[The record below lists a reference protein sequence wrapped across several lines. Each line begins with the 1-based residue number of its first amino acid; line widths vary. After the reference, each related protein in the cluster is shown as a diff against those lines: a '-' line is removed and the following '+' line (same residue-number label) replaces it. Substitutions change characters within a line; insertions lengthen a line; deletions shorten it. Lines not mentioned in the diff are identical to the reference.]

1 MSNTRIKALIG
12 FVNDDISMYV
22 GEVRDVESTEAAK
35 LISGGLAVAYTDPIN
50 PSGSIDIT
58 ENGTYDVTAKASAV
72 VAVPAPTGNLT
83 VDANGTYDVTS
94 KAGVVVNC
102 SVVTITYDANVGT
115 GSVDPVTDV
124 KGKTITL
131 DNGAGLTAPESK
143 HFIGW
148 GVTSEATETISE
160 ITLAEN
166 KTLYAIYAL
175 NE

>member
-12 FVNDDISMYV
+12 FANDNISMYV

-50 PSGSIDIT
+50 PSGSVDIT

-72 VAVPAPTGNLT
+72 V
-83 VDANGTYDVTS
+83 
-94 KAGVVVNC
+94 NC
-102 SVVTITYDANVGT
+102 SVITITYNANGGT
-115 GSVDPVTDV
+115 GSVDPVTDI

-131 DNGAGLTAPESK
+131 DNGAGLTAPEGK
-143 HFIGW
+143 HFAGW
-148 GVTSEATETISE
+148 GVTSDATETISE
-160 ITLAEN
+160 IKLAEN
-166 KTLYAIYAL
+166 TTLYAIYAL

>member
-1 MSNTRIKALIG
+1 MPNTKIKALIG
-12 FVNDDISMYV
+12 FSNGTLSMYV

-35 LISGGLAVAYTDPIN
+35 LISGGVAVEFTDPIT
-50 PSGSIDIT
+50 PSGEISIT
-58 ENGTYDVTAKASAV
+58 
-72 VAVPAPTGNLT
+72 
-83 VDANGTYDVTS
+83 ANGTYDVTE
-94 KAGVVVNC
+94 KASAIVNC
-102 SVVTITYDANVGT
+102 SVVTITYSANGGT

-131 DNGAGLTAPESK
+131 SDGTGLTAPEGK
-143 HFIGW
+143 HFVGW
-148 GVTSEATETISE
+148 GETSEAETTISE

>member
-12 FVNDDISMYV
+12 FANDNISMYV

-35 LISGGLAVAYTDPIN
+35 LISGGLAVAYTDPVT

-72 VAVPAPTGNLT
+72 V
-83 VDANGTYDVTS
+83 
-94 KAGVVVNC
+94 NC
-102 SVVTITYDANVGT
+102 SVVTITYNANSGT

-131 DNGAGLTAPESK
+131 DNGAGLTAPEGK
-143 HFIGW
+143 HFAGW
-148 GVTSEATETISE
+148 GVTSDATETISE
-160 ITLAEN
+160 IKLAEN
-166 KTLYAIYAL
+166 TTLYAIYAL

>member
-12 FVNDDISMYV
+12 FANDNISMYV
-22 GEVRDVESTEAAK
+22 GEVRDVDSTEAAK

-72 VAVPAPTGNLT
+72 V
-83 VDANGTYDVTS
+83 
-94 KAGVVVNC
+94 NC
-102 SVVTITYDANVGT
+102 SVVTITYNTNGGT
-115 GSVDPVTDV
+115 GSVDPVTDI

-131 DNGAGLTAPESK
+131 DNGAGLTAPEGK
-143 HFIGW
+143 RFAGW
-148 GVTSEATETISE
+148 GVTSDATETISE
-160 ITLAEN
+160 IKLAEN
-166 KTLYAIYAL
+166 TTLYAIYAL